1 MPGKSFKYLLL
12 YLDISEEERPVS
24 DDEAPI
30 SAQDTLP
37 EGKAGEGGSANTD
50 SREVN
55 FYV

>member
-1 MPGKSFKYLLL
+1 VPGKSFKYLLL